1 MNKRD
6 YTTEEHR
13 VSQRI
18 FFPHH
23 TKDENSVYSVVNP
36 VVDSILCANKAI
48 ACYIPVSKRAASCL
62 VTET

>member
-1 MNKRD
+1 LLQYFRENEFLCESLCSLRD
-6 YTTEEHR
+6 
-13 VSQRI
+13 
-18 FFPHH
+18 
-23 TKDENSVYSVVNP
+23 SVYSVVNP